1 MPKPP
6 ARRLIMLR
14 VLALLLLVAP
24 PLLAQPA
31 DLSVGIAHYTARR
44 WGEAHDAFAKATA
57 TQPRSADAALW
68 YGKTL
73 IAEDKADDAEEWLA
87 KAASLDPKSSDIQ
100 LWLARAIGMRAQ
112 RANVLKQPF
121 LARRMKT
128 TVDRAIALDPDN
140 VDARE
145 LRWQF
150 YTMAPG
156 VMGGS
161 DEKARAEAADIMRR
175 NRYRGQ
181 LISLTV
187 ASRAKDAVAIERTFK
202 AMFAEFPDSLAPL
215 SQYAGWLVDRK
226 RSVEAFGLIEAFQKR
241 RPNDPLALYQIGRV
255 AAMSGE
261 QLDRGE
267 AALRKYLT
275 AAPPPAPNVPS
286 LSNAHF
292 RLGNIAEKRGNK
304 SAARSEYEL
313 AFTLDPRNAAARRAL
328 DALK

>member
-1 MPKPP
+1 MF
-6 ARRLIMLR
+6 R
-14 VLALLLLVAP
+14 ALTLLFCMAQ
-24 PLLAQPA
+24 PLLAQSA
-31 DLSVGIAHYTARR
+31 DLSVGITHYNARQ
-44 WGEAHDAFAKATA
+44 WSEAHAVFAKVTA
-57 TQPRSADAALW
+57 AQPRSAEAALW

-73 IAEDKADDAEEWLA
+73 IAEDKADDAEDWLT
-87 KAASLDPKSSDIQ
+87 KAASLDPKSSEIQ

-112 RANVLKQPF
+112 RANVLRQPF
-121 LARRMKT
+121 LARRVKT

-161 DEKARAEAADIMRR
+161 DEKARVEVAEILRR

-181 LISLTV
+181 LITLTV
-187 ASRAKDAVAIERTFK
+187 AARAKDAAAMERTFK
-202 AMFAEFPDSLAPL
+202 AMITEFPDSLAPI
-215 SQYAGWLVDRK
+215 SQYAGWLVDQK
-226 RSVEAFGLIEAFQKR
+226 RTADAFGVIEAFQKR
-241 RPNDPLALYQIGRV
+241 RPNDPVALYQLGRV

-275 AAPPPAPNVPS
+275 IAPPPAPTVPS

-304 SAARSEYEL
+304 SAARSEYETAL
-313 AFTLDPRNAAARRAL
+313 TLDPRNGAARRAL